1 MAQRKGRV
9 RHRLIL
15 LTLLAVTL
23 LTADLRGFNTVN
35 QAQSLLRDILHPVN
49 SLASNI
55 FEPVGDVWNSLF
67 SYGDLEDENAA
78 LRAELAALRGTALRA
93 EGDSAAYQDL
103 LKALDLAYAPNIETV
118 TARVERGPVGNF
130 ARDVVTINKGQRDGI
145 EAGMA
150 VVTNAGLVGRVQQ
163 VDGVTAT
170 VQLLSDPDLVVGVRL
185 VSTNNVG
192 LGHALAG
199 GANLFVINQGPNW
212 PTVDD
217 VGEFPQVG
225 SAVVTDAD
233 SRYTADVPIGRVIE
247 VRPASDDL
255 SLEVLVELANE
266 IEDLSFVSILLTK
279 QINEPTAPV
288 LVPSTSVP
296 LDINPNLITP
306 DVITPATEAP

>member
-1 MAQRKGRV
+1 MAQRKRRV
-9 RHRLIL
+9 RNRLIL

-23 LTADLRGFNTVN
+23 LTADLRGFDTVN
-35 QAQSLLRDILHPVN
+35 RAQSFLRDVLHPIN
-49 SLASNI
+49 SAASNI

-67 SYGDLEDENAA
+67 SYGDLENENVA
-78 LRAELAALRGTALRA
+78 LRAELAALRGAGLRA

-103 LKALDLAYAPNIETV
+103 LNALDLTYAPNIETV
-118 TARVERGPVGNF
+118 TARVERGSVGNF
-130 ARDVVTINKGQRDGI
+130 ASDVVTINKGQRDGI

-150 VVTNAGLVGRVQQ
+150 VVTKAGLVGRVQQ

-170 VQLLSDPDLVVGVRL
+170 VQLLSDPNLVVGVRL

-199 GANLFVINQGPNW
+199 GVNLFVINQGPNW

-217 VGEFPQVG
+217 VGEFPEIN

-247 VRPASDDL
+247 VRPASDEL
-255 SLEVLVELANE
+255 SLEVVVELAND
-266 IEDLSFVSILLTK
+266 IEDLSFVSILLTE
-279 QINEPTAPV
+279 QTNEPTAPQ
-288 LVPSTSVP
+288 LVPSTSIP
-296 LDINPNLITP
+296 LDIDPNLISP
-306 DVITPATEAP
+306 DEVVPPEVP